1 MTSANEIFTPFEL
14 GKHTAKLTV
23 EDSESAVVIL
33 RPRYPLEARRY
44 QAMLHGIADWKK
56 ANNVEMSVLIVPH
69 DFDVFAVEVINGGNG
84 QRVTSDAAHQE
95 GSGQSDSAAEG
106 EGGELGNTEAVGG
119 AGRPGEN

>member
-33 RPRYPLEARRY
+33 RPRYQMEPKRF
-44 QAMLHGIADWKK
+44 QAMWRGLDTWKK

-106 EGGELGNTEAVGG
+106 EGGALGSAEVVGG
-119 AGRPGEN
+119 AG